1 MDASMPVSP
10 EKIKALRDAKAWSQA
25 HLAEA
30 AGLSLRTVQR
40 VEAEGTA
47 SAETRLA
54 LAAALG
60 VAVESL
66 GTVPAVPVPAP
77 GPEPDQ
83 VPAGARVGVFA
94 ASAAGLLFALW
105 LGSGLPPQVASHF
118 GATGEPNGWMS
129 REGFVA
135 VMCLLLGVLPV
146 LLQAG
151 LSLALKFGGVNIP
164 NAHYWL
170 VPPRRADAVRSL
182 HIHFAWLCAGMTAF
196 LGWVAWQVAAANR
209 VSSAHPAL
217 DSHALL
223 IGLAILLAA
232 MTAWIAAIGRRF
244 RRA

>member
-1 MDASMPVSP
+1 MDASMPVSG

-54 LAAALG
+54 LAASLG
-60 VAVESL
+60 VPVESL
-66 GTVPAVPVPAP
+66 NAEPAVPALE
-77 GPEPDQ
+77 PEPDQ
-83 VPAGARVGVFA
+83 VPAGARVAVFA
-94 ASAAGLLFALW
+94 LSAAGLLFALW

-129 REGFVA
+129 RDSLVG
-135 VMCLLLGVLPV
+135 VMCVLLAVLPV
-146 LLQAG
+146 LLQAA
-151 LSLALKFGGVNIP
+151 LAFGLKFGGVNIP
-164 NAHYWL
+164 NAQYWL
-170 VPPRRADAVRSL
+170 APPRRAAAVHSL
-182 HIHFAWLCAGMTAF
+182 HVHIAWLCAGVSVF
-196 LGWVAWQVAAANR
+196 LGWVFWQVAAANR
-209 VSSAHPAL
+209 APTAHPAL
-217 DSHALL
+217 DSRTLL
-223 IGLAILLAA
+223 IGLAVLLAA